1 MVDVTNYWPD
11 PKGVSSD
18 QTTILAHNY
27 FYNPSP
33 VGSYD
38 GYLATGTATLSQPA
52 GRSIKGAGGIRVTSP
67 DASSG
72 VALTLFEYD
81 NRRDN
86 TVAVYVRASSAM
98 TITASVTVTGYT
110 ISTFNTKIGW
120 GEYGWGEPYSYTE
133 SASYTFAAGEVKR
146 VRIGSY
152 LSTNP
157 TGAAQHRYHLKGAG
171 TFDIDGVMHV
181 GYQTDGVHPSNYPG
195 GVYDIANVQ
204 PYFDGDKT
212 DTAHLTYS
220 WDGTANASRS
230 TQRGNRARYLQGR
243 ELAAAGYNN
252 CRTSA
257 LPSGETGV
265 AMQAPWEWHTGSSA
279 YPLGYG
285 VDLRSLGL
293 TTGKHYVLS
302 MDAVSLYENY
312 IEGQPGHLYDS
323 IYAGNNA
330 GSTYPHPMRKRLHQP
345 LTVGSTAITEHY
357 LTVYR
362 GWMTGESFFTDFS
375 LFEVAFRAPTWS
387 PNGVAAALP
396 LDLLAHGL
404 VAGSSYRVQFSN
416 TYLDTADKFYRIEY
430 QTAAGGSTWS
440 TLYENVYD
448 AAVQGSYFVGDITVP
463 SAATALRLTANTTSQ
478 LSFDFDV
485 FSIPPDSFSGD
496 TPDGGGYTYS
506 WSGTPYQSASVRSEA
521 AAGPTAQVFVSG
533 SSTGIAVSEMR
544 VVVSGGSLVPVTEA
558 G

>member
-1 MVDVTNYWPD
+1 MADVTNLWPD
-11 PKGVSSD
+11 PKAVSSD

-38 GYLATGTATLSQPA
+38 GYLATGTATLSQPS

-81 NRRDN
+81 NRQDN

-98 TITASVTVTGYT
+98 TITASITATGYT
-110 ISTFNTKIGW
+110 PAFQTKIGW
-120 GEYGWGEPYSYTE
+120 GEFGWGETYTYTE
-133 SASYTFAAGEVKR
+133 TASYTFAAGEVKR

-152 LSTNP
+152 LNANP
-157 TGAAQHRYHLKGAG
+157 TGAAQHRFHLKGAG
-171 TFDIDGVMHV
+171 EFDIDGVMHV
-181 GYQTDGVHPSNYPG
+181 DYVTDGVDPASFPG
-195 GVYDIANVQ
+195 GYWDIPNVP

-212 DTAHLTYS
+212 DTAHLMYS

-230 TQRGNRARYLQGR
+230 TQRGNRARYLQSR
-243 ELAAAGYNN
+243 EQAWNIGYNN

-257 LPSGETGV
+257 LPGGETGV
-265 AMQAPWEWHTGSSA
+265 AVQAPWGTQDGSSA
-279 YPLGYG
+279 YALGYN

-293 TTGKHYVLS
+293 EAGKHYVLS
-302 MDAVSLYENY
+302 MDVVSLYENF
-312 IEGQPGHLYDS
+312 IEGYPGHLYDS
-323 IYAGNNA
+323 VYLNPGT
-330 GSTYPHPMRKRLHQP
+330 GSTYPHPLRKRLHQP
-345 LTVGSTAITEHY
+345 LTVGGTAITDNY

-362 GWMTGESFFTDFS
+362 NWMTGESFFTDFS
-375 LFEVAFRAPTWS
+375 LFEVPFRAARWT
-387 PNGVAAALP
+387 PNGVAANLP

-404 VAGSSYRVQFSN
+404 VPGSSYRVQFEG
-416 TYLDTADKFYRIEY
+416 YLDAASKFYRIEY
-430 QTAAGGSTWS
+430 QTAAGGSTWT

-448 AAVQGSYFVGDITVP
+448 AAVESSYFGGDITVP
-463 SAATALRLTANTTSQ
+463 AAATALRLTANTTSQ
-478 LSFDFDV
+478 LYFDFDV
-485 FSIPPDSFSGD
+485 FSTPPAAFSGD

-506 WSGTPYQSASVRSEA
+506 WAGTPYQSASIRSEA
-521 AAGPTAQVFVSG
+521 TGPTAQVFVG
-533 SSTGIAVSEMR
+533 GTAKTVSEMR
-544 VVVSGGSLVPVTEA
+544 IVSGGSLVPVTEA